1 MPTITGAHWPGK
13 MRGSCGC
20 GDNPASAHAYCVPV
34 PLLARLASMPF
45 LDLLPAQRI
54 RTGVVV
60 ADKAD
65 LLDLLAGLLADPDA
79 DRPRIHESLL
89 AREQLGSTGLGRG
102 VAIPHG
108 RIATLEH
115 ARAAFV
121 RLAEPLAFEAADGE
135 PVDLVAALVVPLH
148 YTDQHLHL
156 LAELA
161 GMFSDDALTR
171 GLRAASGA
179 DALRSEL
186 AEFKRRHDQA
196 HAWTD

>member
-1 MPTITGAHWPGK
+1 
-13 MRGSCGC
+13 
-20 GDNPASAHAYCVPV
+20 
-34 PLLARLASMPF
+34 MPF

-54 RTGVVV
+54 RTDVVA
-60 ADKAD
+60 ADKAG
-65 LLDLLAGLLADPDA
+65 LLDRLAGLLADPGA
-79 DRPRIHESLL
+79 DREAIHDSLR

-108 RIATLEH
+108 RIAALDQ

-121 RLAEPLAFEAADGE
+121 RLDTPLAFDAADGG

-161 GMFSDDALTR
+161 GMFSDAELTR
-171 GLRAASGA
+171 ALRSAPDA
-179 DALRSEL
+179 DALRAEL
-186 AEFKRRHDQA
+186 AEFRRRQDKA
-196 HAWTD
+196 PAWTD

>member
-1 MPTITGAHWPGK
+1 
-13 MRGSCGC
+13 
-20 GDNPASAHAYCVPV
+20 
-34 PLLARLASMPF
+34 MPF

-54 RTGVVV
+54 RTDVVV
-60 ADKAD
+60 ADKAALFD
-65 LLDLLAGLLADPDA
+65 VLAGLLAEPDA
-79 DRPRIHESLL
+79 DRASIHESLF

-108 RIATLEH
+108 RIATLDH

-121 RLAEPLAFEAADGE
+121 RLAQPLPFEAADAG

-161 GMFSDDALTR
+161 GMFSDPELTHS
-171 GLRAASGA
+171 LRSATGA
-179 DALRSEL
+179 DALRAEL
-186 AEFKRRHDQA
+186 AEFKRRQDKA
-196 HAWTD
+196 SAWTD